1 MAKHFIDI
9 SDFKKKQLDEII
21 ELAKKI
27 KKSKKFS
34 SYCKDKTLS
43 MILKSNL

>member
-9 SDFKKKQLDEII
+9 SDFKKQLDEII

-27 KKSKKFS
+27 KKSKNFHPIVKIKHS
-34 SYCKDKTLS
+34 V
-43 MILKSNL
+43 

>member
-9 SDFKKKQLDEII
+9 SDFKKQLDEII

-27 KKSKKFS
+27 KKIQKNFHPIVKIKHSV
-34 SYCKDKTLS
+34 
-43 MILKSNL
+43 